1 VQSYTRHQLKQ
12 DKFATFVSK
21 EMQLATENRRS
32 IITAVAV
39 ILGVLLLVVGYVTY
53 TNSRDDKASLAL
65 GNAMRT
71 YSAELR
77 GPGAAAT
84 QDVSFASAKE
94 RAQAALKQFN
104 QIASDYAATRNGKYA
119 RYMAGVA
126 AMEAGDPKA
135 SEQYLTEAAGFR
147 DKDIASLAK
156 FALASLYRNQQRD
169 ADVIR
174 LYKELI
180 DADSTAVPKTTA
192 QFELASFY
200 ETKQQPAEAARIY
213 QQIQSEEQA
222 ASKAAAA
229 KTAGQSKL
237 AAAGAAPKSAV
248 EELAANKLAQL
259 KQADTKK

>member
-21 EMQLATENRRS
+21 EMQLATENRRTL
-32 IITAVAV
+32 ITAVGVIVAV
-39 ILGVLLLVVGYVTY
+39 LVVVIGYITY
-53 TNSRDDKASLAL
+53 TNNRDDKASVAL
-65 GNAMRT
+65 GSAMRT
-71 YSAELR
+71 YGAPLR
-77 GPGAAAT
+77 APEAAAT
-84 QDVSFASAKE
+84 QDQTFASAKE

-104 QIASDYAATRNGKYA
+104 QIAADYPHTRNGKFA

-126 AMEAGDPKA
+126 AMEAGDAKTA
-135 SEQYLTEAAGFR
+135 EQYLTEAAGYR
-147 DKDIASLAK
+147 DKDISSLAK
-156 FALASLYRNQQRD
+156 FGLASLYRNQQRD

-174 LYKELI
+174 LYKELV
-180 DADSTAVPKTTA
+180 DADSTTVPKTTA

-222 ASKAAAA
+222 ANKAGDN
-229 KTAGQSKL
+229 KAGGSKL
-237 AAAGAAPKSAV
+237 PATGGAPKSAV

-259 KQADTKK
+259 KQADAKK

>member
-21 EMQLATENRRS
+21 EMQLATENRRT
-32 IITAVAV
+32 IVTAVGVVIAV
-39 ILGVLLLVVGYVTY
+39 LVVVIGYITY
-53 TNSRDDKASLAL
+53 TNNRDEKASVAM
-65 GNAMRT
+65 GSAMRT
-71 YSAELR
+71 YSAPLR
-77 GPGAAAT
+77 APEAAAT
-84 QDVSFASAKE
+84 PDVTFTSAKE
-94 RAQAALKQFN
+94 RAQAALKLFN
-104 QIASDYAATRNGKYA
+104 QIATDYPSTRNGKVA
-119 RYMAGVA
+119 RYMAGIA
-126 AMEAGDPKA
+126 AMEAGDSKTA
-135 SEQYLTEAAGFR
+135 EQYLTEASSYR
-147 DKDIASLAK
+147 DKDLSSLAK
-156 FALASLYRNQQRD
+156 FGLASLYRNQQRD

-213 QQIQSEEQA
+213 QQIQAEQQA
-222 ASKAAAA
+222 ANKAPDNKAA
-229 KTAGQSKL
+229 GSKL
-237 AAAGAAPKSAV
+237 AAAGSAPKSAV